1 MNSQKVAVIADTGC
15 DVSPE
20 LAAKL
25 DIRILPLKV
34 IFSDRVCNDGYDI
47 PLSDI
52 YGSYPD
58 KLPTTSTPNVG
69 EALDLINQLRTEGY
83 EKLLFITISS
93 GLSSTNNNI
102 HLALEDVADME
113 AHVFDTKDISV
124 GAGFFAIWAAEK
136 LQKGMPLADVLTG
149 LEDRLY
155 DSHVFFYMDTLNYL
169 RAGGRI
175 GKVVGIV
182 GEALNL
188 KPIISCNNDG
198 IYYPVSMI
206 RGRKNGLKKLLTT
219 AVSKAKGEKV
229 WLALMN
235 GGAPEEAENIRT
247 TLMESVPNG
256 TIITSGQIAASL
268 AIHTGPG
275 LVGIGVFRCE

>member
-1 MNSQKVAVIADTGC
+1 MNSQKVAVIADSGC
-15 DVSPE
+15 DVSKF
-20 LAAKL
+20 LAEKL

-34 IFSDRVCNDGYDI
+34 IFGDRVCSDGYDI

-58 KLPTTSTPNVG
+58 KLPTTSTPNVS
-69 EALDLINQLRTEGY
+69 EALDLITQLRGEGY

-102 HLALEDVADME
+102 RLALDEIEDME
-113 AHVFDTKDISV
+113 GHVFDTKDISI
-124 GAGFFAIWAAEK
+124 GAGFFAVWAASK
-136 LQKGMPLADVLTG
+136 LQEGMPLADVLTG

-155 DSHVFFYMDTLNYL
+155 DSHVFFYMNTLNYL

-175 GKVVGIV
+175 GNVVGIV
-182 GEALNL
+182 GEALHL
-188 KPIISCNNDG
+188 KPIISCNREG

-206 RGRKNGLKKLLTT
+206 RGKKNGLKKLIST
-219 AVSKAKGEKV
+219 AVSNAKGSKI

-235 GGAPEEAENIRT
+235 GGAPEEAENIRSA
-247 TLMESVPNG
+247 LMEAVPNG

-275 LVGIGVFRCE
+275 LVGIGVFRFE

>member
-1 MNSQKVAVIADTGC
+1 MNNEKVAVIADTGC

-20 LAAKL
+20 LATKL

-34 IFSDRVCNDGYDI
+34 IFGDRVCNDGYDI

-58 KLPTTSTPNVG
+58 RLPTTSTPNVG
-69 EALDLINQLRTEGY
+69 EALELIGQLRAEGY

-93 GLSSTNNNI
+93 GLSSTHNNI
-102 HLALEDVADME
+102 RLALEDVDDME
-113 AHVFDTKDISV
+113 AYIFDTKDISV

-136 LQKGMPLADVLTG
+136 LQEGIPLADVLTSM
-149 LEDRLY
+149 EERLL

-206 RGRKNGLKKLLTT
+206 RGRKNGLKKLLST
-219 AVSKAKGEKV
+219 AVSKAKGTKV

-235 GGAPEEAENIRT
+235 GGAPEEAENIRA

-275 LVGIGVFRCE
+275 LVGIGVFRYE